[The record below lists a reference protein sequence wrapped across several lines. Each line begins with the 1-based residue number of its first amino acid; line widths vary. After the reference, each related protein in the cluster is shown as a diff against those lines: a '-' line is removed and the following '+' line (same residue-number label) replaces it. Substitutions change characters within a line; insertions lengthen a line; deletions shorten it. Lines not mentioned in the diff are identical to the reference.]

1 MRVKL
6 EQIRKFYE
14 NLLYRIV
21 MVNSENAS
29 LKTSK
34 HTYWRDR
41 IVKRKLGTLVL
52 TMLMASILCL
62 PLEASA
68 ASLKLGSKGTGVKD
82 LQERLYMLDYYNGS
96 ITSYFGASTKKAVAA
111 FQKGAGLKPDGIAG
125 SVTLHA
131 LHKVT
136 VDRSDLSR
144 MARVVNAE
152 AGGESYK
159 GKIAV
164 AAVILNR
171 TEAKGFPGTIRDVI
185 FAPSAFSVVSNGQFW
200 KMPTASALNAAKDA
214 AKRID
219 PTRGA
224 LYFYNPKMTDSKWMK
239 SRPIT
244 VKIGN
249 HVFTK

>member
-1 MRVKL
+1 M
-6 EQIRKFYE
+6 
-14 NLLYRIV
+14 
-21 MVNSENAS
+21 
-29 LKTSK
+29 
-34 HTYWRDR
+34 
-41 IVKRKLGTLVL
+41 KRKLGLLAL
-52 TMLMASILCL
+52 TMLMASIFCL
-62 PLEASA
+62 PFQASA
-68 ASLKLGSKGTGVKD
+68 ASLTVGSKGSEVGD
-82 LQERLYMLDYYNGS
+82 LQERLYMLDYYKGS
-96 ITSYFGASTKKAVAA
+96 ITKYFSASTKSAVAA
-111 FQKGAGLKPDGIAG
+111 FQKGAGLKADGVAG

-152 AGGESYK
+152 AKGESYK

-171 TEAKGFPGTIRDVI
+171 TKANGFPGTIRGVI

-200 KMPTASALNAAKDA
+200 DMPTVSALDASKDA

-224 LYFYNPKMTDSKWMK
+224 LYFYNPKLTDSKWMK
-239 SRPIT
+239 SRPVT

>member
-1 MRVKL
+1 M
-6 EQIRKFYE
+6 
-14 NLLYRIV
+14 
-21 MVNSENAS
+21 
-29 LKTSK
+29 
-34 HTYWRDR
+34 
-41 IVKRKLGTLVL
+41 KRKLGTLVL
-52 TMLMASILCL
+52 SMLMASILCL

-68 ASLKLGSKGTGVKD
+68 ASLKVGSKGAEVQD
-82 LQERLYMLDYYNGS
+82 LQERLYMLDYYKGN
-96 ITSYFGASTKKAVAA
+96 ITTYYSAATKSAVAA
-111 FQKGAGLKPDGIAG
+111 FQKGAGLKPDGVAG

-171 TEAKGFPGTIRDVI
+171 TESSGFPKTIRDVI

-200 KMPTASALNAAKDA
+200 KLPTVSALDAAKDA

-219 PTRGA
+219 PTKGA
-224 LYFYNPKMTDSKWMK
+224 VYFYNPKITNSAWMK
-239 SRPIT
+239 ARPVT

-249 HVFTK
+249 HVFAK

>member
-1 MRVKL
+1 M
-6 EQIRKFYE
+6 
-14 NLLYRIV
+14 
-21 MVNSENAS
+21 
-29 LKTSK
+29 
-34 HTYWRDR
+34 
-41 IVKRKLGTLVL
+41 KRKLGTIVL
-52 TMLMASILCL
+52 SMLIASILCL

-68 ASLKLGSKGTGVKD
+68 ASLKVGSKGTEVKD
-82 LQERLYMLDYYNGS
+82 LQERLYMLRYYKGN
-96 ITSYFGASTKKAVAA
+96 ITSNYGASTKSAVAA
-111 FQKGAGLKPDGIAG
+111 FQKGAGLKPDGVAG
-125 SVTLHA
+125 SMTLHA

-171 TEAKGFPGTIRDVI
+171 SKTSGFPSTIRGVI

-200 KMPTASALNAAKDA
+200 NMPTVSALNAAKDA

-219 PTRGA
+219 PTHGA
-224 LYFYNPKMTDSKWMK
+224 LYFYNPKITNSEWMK
-239 SRPIT
+239 SRPVT